1 MNAPSLP
8 PPALG
13 GLRSNASTL
22 QRFNAPTLPG
32 LLAATLLVLGSAA
45 SPAQSQRPAFES
57 HTYSLKTG
65 VHANETT
72 EPRIV
77 FSKVIEAPPDTPTF
91 RINFSA
97 VNLGSAS
104 TLTLVSLQDGGQQR
118 LDRISLGYWQNTS
131 AIFNGHRVLLELHV
145 APGDE
150 GVFAEVD
157 ALLTAC
163 NCGGKELSASAANH
177 IMSLCGADS
186 RVASTDNRVG
196 RINGC
201 TAWLVSNGAVL
212 TAGHCGPV
220 SGVFSVNVP
229 ASSASGVAAASAPE
243 DQYPIDLTRRTSV
256 DNGKG
261 DDYTVFGL
269 LPNTTTGT
277 LPHQRLGF
285 FRMTREAPAA
295 GTTIRVTG
303 FGVDNSPNGPVANC
317 CATDS
322 GGNCT
327 HPNCNAQN
335 RTLQTATGP
344 YVGETVTSA
353 TDIFHAYQTDTEPAN
368 SGSPIIWNVNGFT
381 IGIHTHGGCTGAGT
395 GDNDGT
401 SFENTNLENL
411 IAAFPGANTRYVDVV
426 QPPNAP
432 AENGTIF
439 QPFNTVT
446 EAVASVVSGG
456 RICIVEGSYTRA
468 AGNTMTMGADGKS
481 FTLLAPVGAVTIG
494 N

>member
-1 MNAPSLP
+1 MKALSSTRPRRST
-8 PPALG
+8 PARAVVATALLLLG
-13 GLRSNASTL
+13 VTAALAQKQRSAYET
-22 QRFNAPTLPG
+22 
-32 LLAATLLVLGSAA
+32 
-45 SPAQSQRPAFES
+45 
-57 HTYSLKTG
+57 HTYSMATG
-65 VHANETT
+65 VHRNDTKETV
-72 EPRIV
+72 IA
-77 FSKVIEAPPDTPTF
+77 FSKVIEAPADTATF
-91 RINFSA
+91 RVNFSK
-97 VNLGSAS
+97 VNLGRAS

-131 AIFNGHRVLLELHV
+131 AVFNGPRVVIELHV
-145 APGDE
+145 APGYE

-157 ALLTAC
+157 QLLTAC
-163 NCGGKELSASAANH
+163 NCGGKDVLTPSDNH
-177 IMSLCGADS
+177 IFTLCGADS

-196 RINGC
+196 RISGC

-220 SGVFSVNVP
+220 SGVFMVNVP
-229 ASSASGVAAASAPE
+229 ASSAGGVTVASAPE
-243 DQYPIDLTRRTSV
+243 DQYPIDTTRRTSV

-277 LPHQRLGF
+277 RAHQRFGF
-285 FRMTREAPAA
+285 FRMTSQAPAA
-295 GTTIRVTG
+295 GTTIRITG
-303 FGVDNSPNGPVANC
+303 CGVDNTPNGPVVNC

-327 HPNCNAQN
+327 HPNCNAQS
-335 RTLQTATGP
+335 RTLQTATGG
-344 YVGETVTSA
+344 YVGETITSA
-353 TDIFHAYQTDTEPAN
+353 TDIFHSYQTDTEPAN
-368 SGSPIIWNVNGFT
+368 SGSPVIWNANGFT
-381 IGIHTHGGCTGAGT
+381 IGIHTHGGCTSGGG

-401 SFENTNLENL
+401 SFENSNLETLVAN
-411 IAAFPGANTRYVDVV
+411 FPGANTRYVDVV

-446 EAVASVVSGG
+446 EAVASVVNGG
-456 RICIVEGSYTRA
+456 RIAIVEGSYTK

-481 FTLLAPVGAVTIG
+481 FTLLAPVGTVTIG
-494 N
+494 D